1 MKAQEVKDL
10 DVHELKSQ
18 AQEIQ
23 EQLFRLRFQM
33 SMGHTDGLKKVRNL
47 KKDLARVYTEQRARE
62 LAAQPSKAVTGK
74 GGNTGGAVT
83 KG

>member
-10 DVHELKSQ
+10 DEHELKSQ

-62 LAAQPSKAVTGK
+62 LAAQGSD
-74 GGNTGGAVT
+74 TGGAVT